1 MTKYDQ
7 STPPK
12 VFFHCTPKANAC
24 DHDWG
29 AWRDF
34 PTGGEQVC
42 TKCGMGAVRHSLTH
56 DELDR
61 AAPSVSAPDGESDD

>member
-1 MTKYDQ
+1 MTKYYPQDHPQ
-7 STPPK
+7 I
-12 VFFHCTPKANAC
+12 FFHCAPKTNAC

-42 TKCGMGAVRHSLTH
+42 TKCGMGAVYHSLRY
-56 DELDR
+56 DEMDR
-61 AAPSVSAPDGESDD
+61 PAGSLKEAPADDG